1 MFTLFVTTG
10 RIEKSEIMK
19 CFDLTKVEFI
29 NNSPSEDEYKEKHY
43 AFEGHLEDLADAA
56 RKLDD
61 MSDHRVNYAL
71 MLLGAR
77 PSLISTNGTHG
88 VFVSRKKL

>member
-1 MFTLFVTTG
+1 MFTLIVTTG
-10 RIEKSEIMK
+10 RIEKTEIMK
-19 CFDLTKVEFI
+19 CFDFTRVEFI
-29 NNSPSEDEYKEKHY
+29 NNSNPEDEYKEKHY
-43 AFEGHLEDLADAA
+43 AFQGHLDDLAVAA

-71 MLLGAR
+71 MLFGAR